1 MVHIYYK
8 QISMDYTLNLE
19 KIQNNELKNLL
30 SKECLDFV
38 VDLHNLFNSKR
49 IHLLKERTKIQ
60 KKIDDGWIPDFLDET
75 KHIRESDWTILS
87 TPDDLIDR
95 RVEITGPPQ
104 RKMIINALNS
114 GAKTFMADFE
124 DSLSPTWSNLLEGQ
138 LYLLKANKRDIDF
151 KDETSGKNYKL
162 SEKPAVLIVRPRG
175 WHLPEKNLKI
185 HGEEISGSLFDFG
198 VYFFNNHKI
207 LVSNGSGPYFY
218 LPKLENHKEARLWAE
233 VFKFSE
239 EYFNLAKGTI
249 KATVLIETILAAFE
263 MDEILY
269 ELKDNI
275 VGLNCGRWD
284 YIFSFIK
291 KFRNRSDYILPDRS
305 LVSMRV
311 HFMKSYSELLIQ
323 TCHKRRAHAIGGM
336 AAQIPIKNDEE
347 KNKKSLQKVYDD
359 KLIEV
364 YNGHDGTWVAHPALV
379 KIAKDVFDAQL
390 EYPCQLGN
398 KREDI
403 KVSSKD
409 LLKLPVKTAG
419 GRIGIITEEGIRMNI
434 NVGILYIESWLK
446 GNGCVPLYNLM
457 EDAATAEISRA
468 QIWQWLKHRAITI
481 EGKEITVEYFNLLL
495 KEELKK
501 IKINIGEDN
510 YNLGKYEEASKL
522 FISMSTSKEFEEF
535 LTLSAYNLI

>member
-1 MVHIYYK
+1 MSETYNIQSIK
-8 QISMDYTLNLE
+8 SKELE
-19 KIQNNELKNLL
+19 NIL
-30 SKECLDFV
+30 SEECLDFIS
-38 VDLHNLFNSKR
+38 DLHQLFNSKR
-49 IHLLKERTKIQ
+49 LHLLEERKKVQEKIN
-60 KKIDDGWIPDFLDET
+60 KGWLPDFLDET
-75 KHIRESDWTILS
+75 QQIRDSSWTILS
-87 TPDDLIDR
+87 TPDDLLDR
-95 RVEITGPPQ
+95 RVEITGPPI

-124 DSLSPTWSNLLEGQ
+124 DSLSPTWQNLLEGQ
-138 LYLLKANKRDIDF
+138 YYLIQANKRQIDF
-151 KDETSGKNYKL
+151 TDPENGKDYKL
-162 SEKPAVLIVRPRG
+162 IDKPAVLIVRPRG
-175 WHLPEKNLKI
+175 WHLPEKHFKI
-185 HGEEISGSLFDFG
+185 NNEDISGSLFDFG
-198 VYFFNNHKI
+198 VYLFHNYKV
-207 LVSNGSGPYFY
+207 LQENGTGPYYY
-218 LPKLENHKEARLWAE
+218 LPKMENHKEARLWAE

-239 EYFNLAKGTI
+239 EKFNLSKGTI
-249 KATVLIETILAAFE
+249 KVTVLIETILASFE

-291 KFRNRSDYILPDRS
+291 RFRNRADFILPDRS

-336 AAQIPIKNDEE
+336 AAQIPIKNNEE
-347 KNKKSLQKVYDD
+347 ENRKSIQKVYDD

-379 KIAKDVFDAQL
+379 SVAKDVFDRHL

-403 KVSSKD
+403 KVTAND

-419 GRIGIITEEGIRMNI
+419 GRIGIITEKGIRTNI
-434 NVGILYIESWLK
+434 NVGILYIEAWLN

-468 QIWQWLKHRAITI
+468 QIWQWLKHQAKTVDK
-481 EGKEITVEYFNLLL
+481 KEITVEYFNKLL
-495 KEELKK
+495 KEEVKK
-501 IKINIGEDN
+501 IKLNIGEEK
-510 YNLGKYEEASKL
+510 YNNGKFKEASDI
-522 FISMSTSKEFEEF
+522 FYTMSTSEDFEEF
-535 LTLSAYNLI
+535 LTLPAYKLI

>member
-1 MVHIYYK
+1 MKNSYK
-8 QISMDYTLNLE
+8 IHPIESSQIKEFLSDESLE
-19 KIQNNELKNLL
+19 FVMEL
-30 SKECLDFV
+30 
-38 VDLHNLFNSKR
+38 HMLFNSQR
-49 IHLLKERTKIQ
+49 LHLLSERNKIQ
-60 KKIDDGWIPDFLDET
+60 QKIDSGWTPDFLNET
-75 KHIRESDWTILS
+75 RQIRESAWTILS
-87 TPDDLIDR
+87 TPDDLLDR
-95 RVEITGPPQ
+95 RVEITGPPV

-124 DSLSPTWSNLLEGQ
+124 DSLSPTWKNLLEGQ
-138 LYLLKANKRDIDF
+138 FYLHQANNKTIDF
-151 KDETSGKNYKL
+151 TDLKNGKEYKL
-162 SEKPAVLIVRPRG
+162 IDKPAVLIVRPRG
-175 WHLPEKNLKI
+175 WHLPEKNFLVNND
-185 HGEEISGSLFDFG
+185 EISGSLFDFG
-198 VYFFNNHKI
+198 VYFFHNHKI
-207 LVSNGSGPYFY
+207 LLNNGTGPYFY
-218 LPKLENHKEARLWAE
+218 LPKLENHKEARLWSE

-239 EYFNLAKGTI
+239 EKFNLSKGSI

-269 ELKDNI
+269 ELRDNI

-291 KFRNRSDYILPDRS
+291 KFRNNKEFILPDRS

-336 AAQIPIKNDEE
+336 AAQIPIKSDEE

-364 YNGHDGTWVAHPALV
+364 YNGHDGTWVAHPDLV
-379 KIAKDVFDAQL
+379 PIAKEVFDAQL

-398 KREDI
+398 KREDVQI
-403 KVSSKD
+403 SQQD

-419 GRIGIITEEGIRMNI
+419 GRVGIITEKGICTNI
-434 NVGILYIESWLK
+434 NVGVLYLEAWIR

-468 QIWQWLKHRAITI
+468 QIWQWIKHGSKTVKGKQIT
-481 EGKEITVEYFNLLL
+481 KEYFNKLLE
-495 KEELKK
+495 EELQK
-501 IKINIGEDN
+501 IKSMIGKEN
-510 YNLGKYEEASKL
+510 YNNGKFKEASDI
-522 FISMSTSKEFEEF
+522 FNTISTSDSFEEF
-535 LTLSAYNLI
+535 LTLPAYKLL

>member
-1 MVHIYYK
+1 MNSKYK
-8 QISMDYTLNLE
+8 ITTTKS
-19 KIQNNELKNLL
+19 IELQTIL

-38 VDLHNLFNSKR
+38 AELHQLFNPKR
-49 IHLLKERTKIQ
+49 LHLLEERKKIQ
-60 KKIDDGWIPDFLDET
+60 KKINDGWMPNFLEET
-75 KHIRESDWTILS
+75 RQIRESAWTIFS
-87 TPDDLIDR
+87 TPDDLLDR
-95 RVEITGPPQ
+95 RVEITGPPVK
-104 RKMIINALNS
+104 KMIINALNS

-124 DSLSPTWSNLLEGQ
+124 DSLSPTWNNLLEGQ
-138 LYLLKANKRDIDF
+138 LYLNQANKREIDF
-151 KDETSGKNYKL
+151 KDSKSGKEYKL
-162 SEKPAVLIVRPRG
+162 VDKPAVLIVRPRG
-175 WHLPEKNLKI
+175 WHLSEKNFI
-185 HGEEISGSLFDFG
+185 VNEEHSSGSLFDFG
-198 VYFFNNHKI
+198 VYLFHNYKV
-207 LVSNGSGPYFY
+207 LLESGSGPYFY
-218 LPKLENHKEARLWAE
+218 LPKLENHKEARLWSE
-233 VFKFSE
+233 VFKYSE
-239 EYFNLAKGTI
+239 EKFNLKIGTI

-291 KFRNRSDYILPDRS
+291 KFRNHEKFILPDRS

-379 KIAKDVFDAQL
+379 TIAKEVFDNHL

-403 KVSSKD
+403 SVMAED

-419 GRIGIITEEGIRMNI
+419 GRLGIITEEGIRTNI
-434 NVGILYIESWLK
+434 NVGILYIEAWLK

-468 QIWQWLKHRAITI
+468 QIWQWLKHKSKTV
-481 EGKEITVEYFNLLL
+481 EGKTITKEYFNSLML
-495 KEELKK
+495 EELEN
-501 IKINIGEDN
+501 IKIHLGNEK
-510 YNLGKYEEASKL
+510 YNGGKFQEASQI
-522 FISMSTSKEFEEF
+522 FNNMSTSEDFEEF
-535 LTLSAYNLI
+535 LTLPAYKYIS

>member
-1 MVHIYYK
+1 MSETYNIQSIK
-8 QISMDYTLNLE
+8 SKELE
-19 KIQNNELKNLL
+19 NIL
-30 SKECLDFV
+30 SEECLDFIT
-38 VDLHNLFNSKR
+38 DLHKLFNSKR
-49 IHLLKERTKIQ
+49 LHLLEERKKVQEKIN
-60 KKIDDGWIPDFLDET
+60 KGWLPDFLDET
-75 KHIRESDWTILS
+75 QQIRDSSWTILS
-87 TPDDLIDR
+87 TPDDLLDR
-95 RVEITGPPQ
+95 RVEITGPPI

-124 DSLSPTWSNLLEGQ
+124 DSLSPTWQNLIEGQ
-138 LYLLKANKRDIDF
+138 FYLNKANKKQIDF
-151 KDETSGKNYKL
+151 TDPKNGKDYKL
-162 SEKPAVLIVRPRG
+162 IDKPAVLIVRPRG
-175 WHLPEKNLKI
+175 WHLPEKNFKI
-185 HGEEISGSLFDFG
+185 NNEDTSGSLFDFG
-198 VYFFNNHKI
+198 VYLFHNYKV
-207 LVSNGSGPYFY
+207 LQENGTGPYYY
-218 LPKLENHKEARLWAE
+218 LPKMENHKEARLWAE

-239 EYFNLAKGTI
+239 EKFNLSKGTI
-249 KATVLIETILAAFE
+249 KVTVLIETILASFE

-291 KFRNRSDYILPDRS
+291 RFRNRADFILPDRS

-336 AAQIPIKNDEE
+336 AAQIPIKNNEE
-347 KNKKSLQKVYDD
+347 ENRKSIQKVYDD

-364 YNGHDGTWVAHPALV
+364 YNGHDGTWVAHPELV
-379 KIAKDVFDAQL
+379 SVAKDVFDRQL

-403 KVSSKD
+403 QVTAND

-419 GRIGIITEEGIRMNI
+419 GRIGIITEKGIRTNI
-434 NVGILYIESWLK
+434 NVGILYIEAWLN

-468 QIWQWLKHRAITI
+468 QIWQWLKHQAKTVDK
-481 EGKEITVEYFNLLL
+481 KEITLEYFNKLL
-495 KEELKK
+495 KEEVKK
-501 IKINIGEDN
+501 IKLNIGEEK
-510 YNLGKYEEASKL
+510 YNNGKFKEASDI
-522 FISMSTSKEFEEF
+522 FYTISTSNEFEEF
-535 LTLSAYNLI
+535 LTLPAYKLI

>member
-1 MVHIYYK
+1 MSETYNIQSIK
-8 QISMDYTLNLE
+8 SKELE
-19 KIQNNELKNLL
+19 NIL
-30 SKECLDFV
+30 SEECLDFIT
-38 VDLHNLFNSKR
+38 DLHKLFNSKR
-49 IHLLKERTKIQ
+49 LHLLEERKKVQEKIN
-60 KKIDDGWIPDFLDET
+60 KGWLPDFLDET
-75 KHIRESDWTILS
+75 QQIRDSSWTILS
-87 TPDDLIDR
+87 TPDDLLDR
-95 RVEITGPPQ
+95 RVEITGPPI

-124 DSLSPTWSNLLEGQ
+124 DSLSPTWQNLLEGQ
-138 LYLLKANKRDIDF
+138 YYLIQANKRQIDF
-151 KDETSGKNYKL
+151 TDPENGKDYKL
-162 SEKPAVLIVRPRG
+162 IDKPAVLIVRPRG
-175 WHLPEKNLKI
+175 WHLPEKHFKI
-185 HGEEISGSLFDFG
+185 NNEDISGSLFDFG
-198 VYFFNNHKI
+198 VYLFHNYKV
-207 LVSNGSGPYFY
+207 LQENGTGPYYY
-218 LPKLENHKEARLWAE
+218 LPKMENHKEARLWAE

-239 EYFNLAKGTI
+239 EKFNLSKGTI
-249 KATVLIETILAAFE
+249 KVTVLIETILASFE

-291 KFRNRSDYILPDRS
+291 RFRNRADFILPDRS

-336 AAQIPIKNDEE
+336 AAQIPIKNNEE
-347 KNKKSLQKVYDD
+347 ENRKSIQKVYDD

-379 KIAKDVFDAQL
+379 SVAKDVFDRQL

-403 KVSSKD
+403 KVTAND

-419 GRIGIITEEGIRMNI
+419 GRIGIITEKGIRTNI
-434 NVGILYIESWLK
+434 NVGILYIEAWLN

-468 QIWQWLKHRAITI
+468 QIWQWLKHQAKTVDKKIITL
-481 EGKEITVEYFNLLL
+481 EYFNKLL
-495 KEELKK
+495 KEEVKK
-501 IKINIGEDN
+501 IKLNIGEEK
-510 YNLGKYEEASKL
+510 YNNGKFKEASNI
-522 FISMSTSKEFEEF
+522 FFTMSTSKDFEEF
-535 LTLSAYNLI
+535 LTLPAYKLI